1 MAELNS
7 MIMNPPPERKIFANR
22 TLNMRSIQAI
32 GYDMDYT
39 LINYDVMRWER
50 AMYEYLKRRVLELG
64 WPVEDLV
71 YDPEMTIR
79 GLVLDNKLGN
89 FVKPNRFG
97 YVKRAY
103 HGTTPL
109 DFKSVRRL
117 YSRIS
122 VDIREDRWLLLT
134 TLFDL
139 PLGCMYAQLVDKHD
153 RKGLP
158 KVVGYADLA
167 ERMISNLDA
176 AYAEGMMRNEILKDP
191 AGYVVADAEIPLTL
205 LDQKHAGKKLILIT
219 DSEWEFVGKIMP
231 YAFDPHLPPGMTW
244 RDLFD
249 LVIVS
254 AGKPN
259 FFRQKQP
266 AFELASEEGLL
277 KRVVGA
283 LKKGSIYI
291 GGHAELVEEAFGL
304 RGGEIMYVGDHVES
318 DVHATKSM
326 HRWRTGLVL
335 RELEI
340 EIACLQECCDQQAEL
355 SKLMTQKTELER
367 QQAQLL
373 LQVQREA
380 QGYGSKSSVS
390 IIDLRQRIDE
400 IKKEISDLDARLGP
414 LAQEAGRLFNPH
426 WGLLTRAGYDK
437 SYLTRLLE
445 GYADIYMTRVS
456 NFLYQTPFAYLRST
470 RSSLPHDGGSVGGPH
485 EKETAD

>member
-1 MAELNS
+1 MDEIDSLIKIPS
-7 MIMNPPPERKIFANR
+7 HEREIFANR
-22 TLNMRSIQAI
+22 TLNMGAIRAI

-39 LINYDVMRWER
+39 LINYDVTRWELT
-50 AMYEYLKRRVLELG
+50 MYEYLRRKLLEIG
-64 WPVEDLV
+64 WPVEDLE

-79 GLVLDNKLGN
+79 GLVLDRKLGN

-97 YVKRAY
+97 YVKRAC
-103 HGTTPL
+103 HGTDPL
-109 DFKSVRRL
+109 DFKTVRKV
-117 YSRIS
+117 YSRIV
-122 VDIREDRWLLLT
+122 VDIREDRWILFT

-139 PLGCMYAQLVDKHD
+139 PLGCLYAQLVDMLDHS
-153 RKGLP
+153 GLP
-158 KVVGYADLA
+158 KVRDYSDLA
-167 ERMISNLDA
+167 EQVISNLDA

-191 AGYVVADAEIPLTL
+191 ASYVVDDAEIPLTL

-231 YAFDPHLPPGMTW
+231 YAFNAHLPPGMTW
-244 RDLFD
+244 RDLFE

-259 FFRQKQP
+259 FFLQKQP
-266 AFELASEEGLL
+266 AFELATEEGLL

-283 LKKGSIYI
+283 LQKGSVYI
-291 GGHAELVEEAFGL
+291 GGHAGLVEEAFGL
-304 RGGEIMYVGDHVES
+304 QGGEIMYVGDHVES

-335 RELEI
+335 RELET
-340 EIACLQECCDQQAEL
+340 EFACLQKFCDRQAEL
-355 SKLMTQKTELER
+355 SKRMTEKAEFER
-367 QQAQLL
+367 QRAQLK
-373 LQVQREA
+373 LQMQREM
-380 QGYGSKSSVS
+380 QGYGSESG
-390 IIDLRQRIDE
+390 IPILELRQRIDKIE
-400 IKKEISDLDARLGP
+400 KEISGLDAYLGP
-414 LAQEAGRLFNPH
+414 LARDAGMLFNPR

-470 RSSLPHDGGSVGGPH
+470 RSSLPHDGGIVGGPH
-485 EKETAD
+485 ETEAAD